1 MIVIVIEALPPP
13 GDSDSYIDND
23 IYLVIVIVIVI
34 GSQPPPGIG
43 VGKCYYDTASVH
55 NLHHFLNTL
64 ICFVNFNTKRS
75 NCSFLGKK
83 FHYL

>member
-23 IYLVIVIVIVI
+23 IYLVIVIVI
-34 GSQPPPGIG
+34 GGLPPPGIG